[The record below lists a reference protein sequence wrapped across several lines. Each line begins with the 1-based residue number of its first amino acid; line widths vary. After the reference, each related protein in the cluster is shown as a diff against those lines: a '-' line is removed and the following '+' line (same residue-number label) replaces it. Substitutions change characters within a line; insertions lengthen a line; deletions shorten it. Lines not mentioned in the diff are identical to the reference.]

1 MSILKINNLCK
12 TFYSS
17 KENEVKALKSV
28 NLEINHGD
36 FIAIIGTSGSGKST
50 LLNILGL
57 LDNQTSGEY
66 FIEGTNIKNLKDKEL
81 ANLRNKT
88 FGFIVQHFA
97 LIKEFSVYDNIE
109 VPLEY
114 GKVKKSLR
122 KEKIELVLK
131 KVGLEEKIKVK
142 TGNLSGGQCQRVA
155 IARALVNQPKV
166 ILADEPTGALDSKTT
181 EEIMSIFEELNK
193 EGKTIVIITH
203 DMKIANKCKRIISIE
218 DGIVKEV
225 LQQNRLNVE

>member
-1 MSILKINNLCK
+1 MSVLKVNNLCK
-12 TFYSS
+12 TFSSSS
-17 KENEVKALKSV
+17 KESEVKALKSV
-28 NLEINHGD
+28 NLEINDGD

-66 FIEGTNIKNLKDKEL
+66 FIEGINVKNLKDKEL
-81 ANLRNKT
+81 AVIRNKT

-97 LIKEFSVYDNIE
+97 LIKDFSVYDNIE
-109 VPLEY
+109 IPLEY
-114 GKVKKSLR
+114 GRVKKNIR
-122 KEKIELVLK
+122 KEKIESVLK
-131 KVGLEEKIKVK
+131 RVGLKEKIRVK

-181 EEIMSIFEELNK
+181 EEIMNIFEELNK

-203 DMKIANKCKRIISIE
+203 DMTIANRCKRIISIE
-218 DGIVKEV
+218 DGVVKEISNQV
-225 LQQNRLNVE
+225 C